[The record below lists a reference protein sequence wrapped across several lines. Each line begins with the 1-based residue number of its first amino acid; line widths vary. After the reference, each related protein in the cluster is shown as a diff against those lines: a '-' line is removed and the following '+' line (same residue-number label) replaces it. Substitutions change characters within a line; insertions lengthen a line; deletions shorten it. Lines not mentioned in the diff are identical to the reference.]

1 MERFAIECSKTKTKL
16 NVIKPVNQK
25 KENIANSQENYLERG
40 KTRVTKS
47 KLVSVMDLLIG
58 WKSGVSLSTNHK
70 PK

>member
-1 MERFAIECSKTKTKL
+1 MERFSIECSKTKTKL

-47 KLVSVMDLLIG
+47 K
-58 WKSGVSLSTNHK
+58 
-70 PK
+70 